1 MKARP
6 DSPQIRGNCR
16 VPRRFTIFT
25 LLAAAVA
32 WLGLVLPALAHP
44 HVFVTSRTEILYAP
58 NGAVQALRHRWS
70 FDEAYSAYMVQGL
83 DKNGDGK
90 LTSDELAELAKVNM
104 ESLPDVG
111 FFTIAKANG
120 KAQDYGTPSEASLA
134 YENKIL
140 TLTFTLPLKVPATAN
155 RSFGIEIGD
164 PTYFVAFDIA
174 DEPDAVSTRDAP
186 KGCLVR
192 IIRPPKLDAATQQ
205 RLAQEDVT
213 ATPDM
218 SGYQVT
224 TRALVACP

>member
-1 MKARP
+1 M
-6 DSPQIRGNCR
+6 
-16 VPRRFTIFT
+16 PRRPSVSSLSLA
-25 LLAAAVA
+25 LLS
-32 WLGLVLPALAHP
+32 WLGLGLPASAHP
-44 HVFVTSRTEILYAP
+44 HVFVTSRTEILYGS

-90 LTSDELAELAKVNM
+90 LTSEELAELAKVNM

-120 KAQDYGTPSEASLA
+120 KTQDYGTPSEASLA
-134 YENKIL
+134 YDNKIL
-140 TLTFTLPLKVPATAN
+140 TLTFTLPLKAPAAAN
-155 RSFGIEIGD
+155 RSFGLEIGD

-174 DEPDAVSTRDAP
+174 DEPDAVTARDAP

>member
-1 MKARP
+1 M
-6 DSPQIRGNCR
+6 
-16 VPRRFTIFT
+16 PRRFDVFT
-25 LLAAAVA
+25 LLTVVAA
-32 WLGLVLPALAHP
+32 WLGLALPALAHP
-44 HVFVTSRTEILYAP
+44 HVFVTSRTEILYGSD
-58 NGAVQALRHRWS
+58 GAVKALRHRWS

-120 KAQDYGTPSEASLA
+120 KPQEFGTPSEASLS
-134 YENKIL
+134 YENKTL
-140 TLTFTLPLKVPATAN
+140 TLTYTLPLKVPATAN

-164 PTYFVAFDIA
+164 PTYFVAFEIGEEA
-174 DEPDAVSTRDAP
+174 DAVAARDAP
-186 KGCLVR
+186 KGCIVR
-192 IIRPPKLDAATQQ
+192 IMRPPKLDSATQQ
-205 RLAQEDVT
+205 RLAQEDIT

-218 SGYQVT
+218 SAYQVT

>member
-16 VPRRFTIFT
+16 VPRYST
-25 LLAAAVA
+25 LPTLFAAAAA
-32 WLGLVLPALAHP
+32 WFGLALPALAHP
-44 HVFVTSRTEILYAP
+44 HVFVTSRTEILYDAS
-58 NGAVQALRHRWS
+58 GAVKALRHRWS

-120 KAQDYGTPSEASLA
+120 KAQEFGTPSGESLS

-140 TLTFTLPLKVPATAN
+140 TLTYTLPLKTPATAN

-164 PTYFVAFDIA
+164 PTYFVAFEIGEEA
-174 DEPDAVSTRDAP
+174 DAVAARDAP
-186 KGCLVR
+186 KGCVVR
-192 IIRPPKLDAATQQ
+192 IMRPPKLDSATQQ
-205 RLAQEDVT
+205 RLAQEDIT

-218 SGYQVT
+218 SAYQVT